1 MRAFIIRPFGKKRG
15 IDFDRVEAEL
25 IDPALN
31 ALEITGRTTGEIL
44 EAGNIRTDMFQQLL
58 VADIVIADI
67 STNNANAFYELGI
80 RQALRA
86 RHTFLLRT
94 DLPRD
99 ALQASESDQVPFD
112 LLTDRYLKYDGANPA
127 TALPKL
133 IAGLQQTVADSR
145 QDSPVF
151 LSLPLLREQ
160 DTSRFTPVPSD
171 FAEEVEL
178 AAKDQAQGRGRLIML
193 GLEARGFTWEAE
205 GMRTVG
211 KAQFDARYGK
221 DAIATWEAVRE
232 IDRNDK
238 QANLLLATLYQRC
251 GDLTRSTQCL
261 QRLLTLQDMSGGDL
275 AETYALLGRNTKTLW
290 LAAWRHGENGDYG
303 RQALASPLLE
313 QAYEDYRK
321 AFEQDLNAYY
331 PGINALGLVTCLL
344 QLASAY
350 PDIWKG
356 RFEDDDTAE
365 AALRQR
371 ERQRQDLIGAMTLCI
386 EANRDR
392 KGDTDHWLNITD
404 ADLRFL
410 TTSRPSVVTN
420 SYAAI
425 MPKSEP
431 FEIEAIRSQLSIYG
445 DLDILRD
452 NVAAAFD
459 VLGKPSTVGK
469 TTSPS
474 MRLDQVIVFAGHR
487 IDDPGRKVPRFP
499 QSCQPVARDAIAR
512 AVQKVIASAQG
523 EIRGF
528 AGAASGGDILF
539 HEVCRES
546 GIDTRVCLALPEEQ
560 YLNNSVRPANADW
573 VDRFK
578 RLVAAN
584 ENVLK
589 LADSAELPR
598 WLTMKPG
605 YNIWQRN
612 NLWEL
617 GLALAPG
624 ARRTTLIAL
633 WDGAKGDGPGGTED
647 MVSTARRRGA
657 GVEILDTKK
666 LFGL

>member
-1 MRAFIIRPFGKKRG
+1 
-15 IDFDRVEAEL
+15 
-25 IDPALN
+25 
-31 ALEITGRTTGEIL
+31 
-44 EAGNIRTDMFQQLL
+44 MFQQLL

-67 STNNANAFYELGI
+67 SSNNANAFYELGI
-80 RQALRA
+80 RHALRA
-86 RHTFLLRT
+86 QHTFLLRT
-94 DLPRD
+94 DLPIN

-112 LLTDRYLKYDGANPA
+112 LQTDRYLKYDGANPA
-127 TALPKL
+127 AVLPKL
-133 IAGLQQTVADSR
+133 IAGLRQTVADNR

-160 DTSRFTPVPSD
+160 DTSCFTPVPSD
-171 FAEEVEL
+171 FAEEVAL
-178 AAKDQAQGRGRLIML
+178 AVKDQAQGRGRLIML
-193 GLEARGFTWEAE
+193 GLEAKGFSWETE
-205 GMRTVG
+205 GLRTVG
-211 KAQFDARYGK
+211 KAQFDERYRE
-221 DAIATWEAVRE
+221 DAIATWEAVRK

-238 QANLLLATLYQRC
+238 QANWLLATLYQRG

-261 QRLLTLQDMSGGDL
+261 QRLLTLEDISAGEL

-290 LAAWRHGENGDYG
+290 LAAWRHGAKVDYG

-313 QAYEDYRK
+313 QTYEDYRR

-344 QLASAY
+344 LLASAY
-350 PDIWKG
+350 PNIWKG

-365 AALRQR
+365 AALRRR
-371 ERQRQDLIGAMTLCI
+371 ERQRQDLIGAMALCI
-386 EANRDR
+386 EANMAR
-392 KGDTDHWLNITD
+392 KGNTDHWLNITE
-404 ADLRFL
+404 ADLRLL
-410 TTSRPSVVTN
+410 TTSRPSVARD

-431 FEIEAIRSQLSIYG
+431 FEIDAIRGQLSIYS

-459 VLGKPSTVGK
+459 VLGEPSSVDK
-469 TTSPS
+469 TTTPS
-474 MRLDQVIVFAGHR
+474 AGLDQVIVFAGHR

-499 QSCQPVARDAIAR
+499 QSCQPVAREAIAQ
-512 AVQKVIASAQG
+512 AVQKVKASAQG

-546 GIDTRVCLALPEEQ
+546 GIDTKVCLALPEEE
-560 YLNNSVRPANADW
+560 YVNESVRKANADW
-573 VDRFK
+573 VERFN
-578 RLVAAN
+578 RLVAAK

-589 LADSAELPR
+589 LADSIELPR
-598 WLTMKPG
+598 WLTTKPG

-617 GLALAPG
+617 GLALAAS

-647 MVSTARRRGA
+647 MVSTAQTRGA
-657 GVEILDTKK
+657 RVEILDTKK